1 MRASGP
7 PFKGLWK
14 SLDPLPN
21 SLTNHPCMEK
31 GRDLLLGALIELRK
45 WVPQVRGPHEQVF
58 VRGVEVSVFSDL
70 GKHESQER
78 TVKVQQENGCPIQA
92 PLGWESTTLMTAL

>member
-1 MRASGP
+1 
-7 PFKGLWK
+7 
-14 SLDPLPN
+14 
-21 SLTNHPCMEK
+21 MEK

-58 VRGVEVSVFSDL
+58 VRGVEVRVFGP

-78 TVKVQQENGCPIQA
+78 TVKIQQENGCPSIRKKALSSTIHAIQN
-92 PLGWESTTLMTAL
+92 LGGA